1 MLEAAPLRLWIQRK
15 VQRGF
20 LRLPLIVQ
28 NVEIRMRFGGC
39 CRRDLLMKQQH
50 NFIDALSVDTPGGII
65 RDVRSRSN
73 MFSFLDTLL

>member
-1 MLEAAPLRLWIQRK
+1 
-15 VQRGF
+15 
-20 LRLPLIVQ
+20 LIVQ

-39 CRRDLLMKQQH
+39 CRRDLLTKQQH

-73 MFSFLDTLL
+73 IFSLHDI